1 MRPADSRATAAAK
14 KKAAREAD
22 ERKRERARQLN
33 AARVRRFRERLREAV
48 DIDGEPA

>member
-1 MRPADSRATAAAK
+1 MRPAVSQAAMAAK

-33 AARVRRFRERLREAV
+33 AARVRRFRERLRETV